1 MMREEPKT
9 AVSFRRNRE
18 DNDCMCPVI
27 YDQNKALL
35 LTELVEQYEPTM
47 LRIAQRYGVS
57 TESAGD
63 VVQETWLAML
73 RGWQKFEGRSSLK
86 TWLFAILTKRSATQS
101 KRARR
106 FISLD
111 ALMEANEECEPFAI
125 FAGKYLVSEFQA
137 IEYGPSQAEPPEET
151 LLRNELRQ
159 WIDQAIMSLPHN
171 LRQVMTLRDVEGWTA
186 EETCALLKL
195 SNVNQRVLLHR
206 ARSRVRQIL
215 EVLLLEGI

>member
-1 MMREEPKT
+1 MMREEPKA

-18 DNDCMCPVI
+18 DNDCMCPVS

-111 ALMEANEECEPFAI
+111 ALMEDNEE
-125 FAGKYLVSEFQA
+125 
-137 IEYGPSQAEPPEET
+137 
-151 LLRNELRQ
+151 R
-159 WIDQAIMSLPHN
+159 
-171 LRQVMTLRDVEGWTA
+171 
-186 EETCALLKL
+186 
-195 SNVNQRVLLHR
+195 
-206 ARSRVRQIL
+206 
-215 EVLLLEGI
+215 

>member
-63 VVQETWLAML
+63 VARNMVGYATRLAEI
-73 RGWQKFEGRSSLK
+73 RGSF
-86 TWLFAILTKRSATQS
+86 FAQNLAVCDSDQTFCYAEQTSA
-101 KRARR
+101 AVH
-106 FISLD
+106 FVG
-111 ALMEANEECEPFAI
+111 C
-125 FAGKYLVSEFQA
+125 
-137 IEYGPSQAEPPEET
+137 
-151 LLRNELRQ
+151 
-159 WIDQAIMSLPHN
+159 IDGGQ
-171 LRQVMTLRDVEGWTA
+171 
-186 EETCALLKL
+186 
-195 SNVNQRVLLHR
+195 
-206 ARSRVRQIL
+206 
-215 EVLLLEGI
+215 